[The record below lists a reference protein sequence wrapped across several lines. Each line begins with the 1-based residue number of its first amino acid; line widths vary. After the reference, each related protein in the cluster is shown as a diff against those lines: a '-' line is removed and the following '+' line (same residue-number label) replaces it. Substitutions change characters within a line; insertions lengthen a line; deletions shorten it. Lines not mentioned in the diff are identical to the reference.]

1 MQVPA
6 RYGGGTAMLALL
18 QNENRSALLTNP
30 HNLVDLFEWSD
41 HYRDSEHPLR
51 LNEGKQLEIL

>member
-1 MQVPA
+1 
-6 RYGGGTAMLALL
+6 MLALL